1 MTVEA
6 TESAVPHLVLTEDI
20 KDLSRLLDETKEV
33 RLEADKLLDPLP
45 EMPMGGGLPLALHHD
60 IYATIKHEIPS
71 TADDDVKNIPGVP
84 GGSEQQMLFGVNN
97 FALNVPYCAPGG
109 TNNNNEIVNHNHSKN
124 GRILTADRKRPY
136 PCSRCTS
143 RFGSKMELEEHQ
155 NSHTGQKPFECD
167 VCKAR
172 FNRRSTLW
180 NHKRIH
186 SDAKPFVCTV
196 CQMTFKWK
204 NSLKCHKEMHLRK
217 NESSTVLDN
226 DLRQLTYA
234 TAAKKRLIQM
244 VEEGQ
249 LDGSGSAVSSAI
261 HSQPLITTASPKKKN
276 GKNQHSTSG
285 GLINIQTSL
294 SSASKGWMNTNMLSQ
309 NDHPLDLDPSSLDT
323 LVQQSNQNLLAHL
336 CSTDMD
342 NCRNTNILGSM
353 DDTNAMLSNPLFS
366 DMKPDLNLLHHHQ
379 DIQFQY
385 PNNLLSSSMS
395 AHSPLN
401 VQLPL
406 NLMNIN
412 RINGLH
418 SPQQLPSVHHL
429 SSTSLANGVVLP
441 MEYPLHDSIVS
452 SVGHPQYIVTP
463 PSDIMLS
470 HSALAYPSQGLMD
483 NGCNPLPGC
492 SEYAPNFDYGSGLM
506 GGQYQLSDDQMSLAP
521 QQQDSILNDETKCL
535 PYDQW

>member
-71 TADDDVKNIPGVP
+71 TADDDVKNIPTGVP
-84 GGSEQQMLFGVNN
+84 EVESLLLIGKGPIHALVVHPDSGRKWNWKNIKTAMPVRSP
-97 FALNVPYCAPGG
+97 LNVMSAKLDSTGAQRYGI
-109 TNNNNEIVNHNHSKN
+109 TNESIRTRN
-124 GRILTADRKRPY
+124 L
-136 PCSRCTS
+136 
-143 RFGSKMELEEHQ
+143 
-155 NSHTGQKPFECD
+155 
-167 VCKAR
+167 
-172 FNRRSTLW
+172 
-180 NHKRIH
+180 
-186 SDAKPFVCTV
+186 VCTV

-204 NSLKCHKEMHLRK
+204 NSLKCHKVRNGGMALTLVLLGDAFAE

-276 GKNQHSTSG
+276 GKADQHPDITEL
-285 GLINIQTSL
+285 GL
-294 SSASKGWMNTNMLSQ
+294 KGWMNTNI
-309 NDHPLDLDPSSLDT
+309 
-323 LVQQSNQNLLAHL
+323 
-336 CSTDMD
+336 TDMD

-441 MEYPLHDSIVS
+441 MEYPSHDSIVS

-470 HSALAYPSQGLMD
+470 HSALAYPSQGGFPLQLMD